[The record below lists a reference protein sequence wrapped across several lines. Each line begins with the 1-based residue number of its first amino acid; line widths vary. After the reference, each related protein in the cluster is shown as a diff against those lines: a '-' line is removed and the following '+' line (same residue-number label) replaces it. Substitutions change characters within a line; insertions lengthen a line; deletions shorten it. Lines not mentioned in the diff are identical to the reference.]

1 MEINRLPG
9 ISEFCWEMCA
19 RQYHCVS
26 IGQSEVTTNK
36 QRSAVFITTLSSLVT
51 LQNMIMKM
59 NTRRFHNL
67 TKQFLF
73 SAIGFFFPFNVIA
86 VLLIDISSIVANI
99 VSNCFTLVNTEFE
112 LFGSPKQIKGLQIIF
127 FPKRTLLIIWINRNV
142 DRWNITSSKIARN
155 NDRFIEIT
163 LMPRERTKGDNPHK
177 IVVQT
182 GSC

>member
-1 MEINRLPG
+1 
-9 ISEFCWEMCA
+9 MCA

-36 QRSAVFITTLSSLVT
+36 QRSEVFITTLSSLVT

-59 NTRRFHNL
+59 NTWRFHNL

-99 VSNCFTLVNTEFE
+99 VSNCFRLVNTEFE
-112 LFGSPKQIKGLQIIF
+112 LFGSPKQIKIYKSF
-127 FPKRTLLIIWINRNV
+127 FFSQKDCINNINRNV
-142 DRWNITSSKIARN
+142 DTWNITSGKIAKN
-155 NDRFIEIT
+155 NDR
-163 LMPRERTKGDNPHK
+163 
-177 IVVQT
+177 
-182 GSC
+182 SYA